1 MESESSSSRQSS
13 QPPKSR
19 TVGIQT
25 ECMSFSIQPCNQ
37 FAIYLLFKEFPASLL
52 ELFPYAVIGDKLS
65 AIIEE
70 VEQVGSYEMSITHSS
85 ITLYFFQPSHLG
97 MSHRKRRYHTNYIR

>member
-1 MESESSSSRQSS
+1 MESESSSSRLSS

-25 ECMSFSIQPCNQ
+25 ECMSFSIQPRNQ
-37 FAIYLLFKEFPASLL
+37 FAIYLPFKEFPAILL
-52 ELFPYAVIGDKLS
+52 ELFPNAVIGDKLS

-85 ITLYFFQPSHLG
+85 ITFVLFSAVSPGNEPQKEKVPHKL
-97 MSHRKRRYHTNYIR
+97 H